1 MNERDLWSWKTA
13 KSNTWLAGQCIMYHK
28 AVIGFGTSLR
38 SQAPDSGS
46 RRRRDHQQERSL
58 AEEGSGES
66 LRLFYGADVL
76 GDAHIHLNAT
86 RAEAKAETHVHLG
99 DGMSAGSPVKNVEA
113 SSPATTRQARSNAP
127 QRLATAVTDTKARL
141 NLYLS
146 GYGVLHAVKNRET
159 PGNQQDWHRL
169 WRFHAPHYQ

>member
-13 KSNTWLAGQCIMYHK
+13 KSNTWLAGQCIIYHK

-58 AEEGSGES
+58 AEEGAGES
-66 LRLFYGADVL
+66 LRLFYGADVP

-99 DGMSAGSPVKNVEA
+99 DGMSAGFPVKNVEA
-113 SSPATTRQARSNAP
+113 SSPVTTRQARRNAP

>member
-58 AEEGSGES
+58 AEEGAGES
-66 LRLFYGADVL
+66 LRLFYGARPSAIPSLRSALETSFSADMTCR
-76 GDAHIHLNAT
+76 AT
-86 RAEAKAETHVHLG
+86 RIFT
-99 DGMSAGSPVKNVEA
+99 
-113 SSPATTRQARSNAP
+113 
-127 QRLATAVTDTKARL
+127 
-141 NLYLS
+141 
-146 GYGVLHAVKNRET
+146 
-159 PGNQQDWHRL
+159 
-169 WRFHAPHYQ
+169 